1 MPSCVLVSVLV
12 CVCVFVWVCV
22 CVCACLL
29 CACVC
34 VCVGALVWSV
44 YVHVCM
50 YVYVCMNVYVCVR
63 SLIALQIAI
72 ADRIGFALTTRSLNI
87 QNQSTKRHRVLQ
99 AAISGLTQLI
109 SIRCR
114 VVVVFSI
121 A

>member
-1 MPSCVLVSVLV
+1 MCVSLSGYVSVSV
-12 CVCVFVWVCV
+12 RVYYVH
-22 CVCACLL
+22 
-29 CACVC
+29 VC
-34 VCVGALVWSV
+34 VCVGAHVWSV

>member
-1 MPSCVLVSVLV
+1 MYE
-12 CVCVFVWVCV
+12 CVC
-22 CVCACLL
+22 
-29 CACVC
+29 
-34 VCVGALVWSV
+34 
-44 YVHVCM
+44 
-50 YVYVCMNVYVCVR
+50 VCVR

-72 ADRIGFALTTRSLNI
+72 VDRIGFALTTRSLNI

-121 A
+121 AGLLLFPCKKDMSNQR